1 VAPATGIPTGTVTF
15 KDGTTTIGTAA
26 LSNGIATLSTATLAA
41 GTHTITAAYGGSG
54 TFTSS
59 TSAALSEVINAS
71 GTLTVNFT
79 GHEIKDDTKK
89 PKVVDTPIDNAE
101 IRVFVKGD
109 ACAYGYIVTGAAKI
123 WGPMYENCTP
133 IKVGS
138 YLAKGTTDAN
148 GNVSI
153 IVPPTTTSPNS
164 DFVVIGKAMAT
175 MTDGTTQP
183 VYSEHTVSTVNANDS
198 KRVLLHQIRT
208 LNGKVVPGK
217 DIEEFGTYLGVVQPE
232 FLDWTE
238 NEEQYPLILVAE
250 GDWSLTTGV
259 TPPAGFVPDV
269 TTLSTD
275 VADSTSAIQFTMT
288 DVGSDWTET
297 VVNHSITHQGG
308 LRQRNDTIPMTDK
321 KVTTAKNDSFKV
333 MHDSPATVLNVMLND
348 KVNHLRKPITITS
361 ITGALN
367 GTVTVADDRLS
378 VSYTPNAGYSGV
390 DTFTYTITDL
400 VGGTSTGTVTVTVL
414 DTPAVSV
421 RNTTAPE
428 GNSGQSLATVTVVLS
443 NQSLVPVTVDYTT
456 VDGSATAGADY
467 VASSGTVTFVPG
479 DTSEP
484 ITIPILGDTLAEAN
498 EHFTVVLSNPANA
511 TIAAAPGGDITIA
524 DDDPPEISIA
534 AAATITE
541 GNAGTSNIA
550 VAVTLSQTHTESVW
564 VTYKTSDGTATAGT
578 DYVNTTGTLQFYPG
592 TKTQTIYIPVYGDT
606 VGEATEYFYVDLSNP
621 LNGTLTSATRAT
633 MTIVD
638 DDSSTKVFST
648 SADFAAGTVATGAYI
663 SETVDGE
670 VTLAPAQAAEF
681 SGASLPAGWTP
692 SVLAAGGTAAVAGG
706 VLGIDGVALVGTP
719 VAGAQTL
726 EFVATF
732 NASSQNIGLGTSGS
746 LVSPM
751 AMFTIRANSLYARSI
766 NGAKTLETL
775 LAGIDWRGK
784 SHRFQITTT
793 AGAANYYIDG
803 TLMISHTNMAWGT
816 AAMAPVIIDSTVG
829 DGVLA
834 VDWIRVSPFASSG
847 SYTSA
852 VFDAGATVTWT
863 KLTSTNTI
871 VPYFSCCSVSGTTTV
886 ITYRT
891 GSSPVPDAS
900 WTPFTALGTAGALTG
915 SSRYIQYMVQMTT
928 TNPAK
933 APAVQDVTMQF
944 RR

>member
-1 VAPATGIPTGTVTF
+1 
-15 KDGTTTIGTAA
+15 
-26 LSNGIATLSTATLAA
+26 
-41 GTHTITAAYGGSG
+41 
-54 TFTSS
+54 
-59 TSAALSEVINAS
+59 
-71 GTLTVNFT
+71 
-79 GHEIKDDTKK
+79 
-89 PKVVDTPIDNAE
+89 
-101 IRVFVKGD
+101 
-109 ACAYGYIVTGAAKI
+109 
-123 WGPMYENCTP
+123 
-133 IKVGS
+133 
-138 YLAKGTTDAN
+138 
-148 GNVSI
+148 
-153 IVPPTTTSPNS
+153 
-164 DFVVIGKAMAT
+164 

-183 VYSEHTVSTVNANDS
+183 VYSEHTVNTVNANDS

-208 LNGKVVPGK
+208 FNGKVVPGK

-232 FLDWTE
+232 YMDWTE

-269 TTLSTD
+269 PTLSTD
-275 VADSTSAIQFTMT
+275 VADTTSAIQFTMS

-308 LRQRNDTIPMTDK
+308 LRQRNDSIPMADK

-361 ITGALN
+361 ITPALN
-367 GTVTVADDRLS
+367 GVVVVADDRLS
-378 VSYTPNAGYSGV
+378 VSYQPNAGYSGV

-414 DTPAVSV
+414 DTPKVSV
-421 RNTTAPE
+421 RNTTAAE
-428 GNSGQSLATVTVVLS
+428 GNSGQSPATITVVLS

-456 VDGSATAGADY
+456 VDGTATAGADY
-467 VASSGTVTFVPG
+467 VASSGTVSFVPG

-484 ITIPILGDTLAEAN
+484 ISIPILGDTLAEAN
-498 EHFTVVLSNPANA
+498 EHFTVVLSNPSNA
-511 TIAAAPGGDITIA
+511 TIAAVPGGDITIA

-534 AAATITE
+534 PSATITE

-564 VTYKTSDGTATAGT
+564 VTYKTSDGTATAGS
-578 DYVNTTGTLQFYPG
+578 DYINTTGTLQFYPG
-592 TKTQTIYIPVYGDT
+592 TKTQNIYIPVYGDT
-606 VGEATEYFYVDLSNP
+606 IGETSEYFYVDLSNP

-638 DDSSTKVFST
+638 DDSSMKVFST
-648 SADFAAGTVATGAYI
+648 TADFAAGTVGAGMYL

-670 VTLAPAQAAEF
+670 VTLAPSQATEF
-681 SGASLPAGWTP
+681 AGASLPAGWTP

-706 VLGIDGVALVGTP
+706 NLGIDGAALIGTP

-732 NASSQNIGLGTSGS
+732 NASNQNIGLGTSGS

-751 AMFTIRANSLYARSI
+751 AMFTIRANSLYAKSI

-775 LAGIDWRGK
+775 LSGIDWRGK

-803 TLMISHTNMAWGT
+803 TLVISHTSMAWGT
-816 AAMAPVIIDSTVG
+816 AAMAPVIIDSTIA
-829 DGVLA
+829 DGALM
-834 VDWIRVSPFASSG
+834 VDWIRATPFAGSG
-847 SYTSA
+847 TYTSS
-852 VFDAGATVTWT
+852 VFDAGAAVTWT

-871 VPYFSCCSVSGTTTV
+871 VPYFSCCSVAGTTTV

-891 GSSPVPDAS
+891 GNSPVPDAS

-933 APAVQDVTMQF
+933 APAVQDVTVQF
-944 RR
+944 KR